1 MPSRPIVISPDLAY
15 SIGLNEAIVLQQV
28 HYWLKE
34 TTSGME
40 HDGARWIYNTSEQW
54 LEQFPFWSESTLKRT
69 FTNLKKLG
77 LLRIEQLNQSQRDMT
92 NFYTINYES
101 DLLDEVKVA
110 SSMKSKRANP
120 SVQNDQMEQVK
131 KKRSISSDRPDVIRS
146 NWHDD
151 PTEITTE
158 STTEITGKPS
168 CPVAGQPD
176 EPELSP
182 LEKFLDSHPDAYT
195 WNLSKRQWGTEADLV
210 CAQWIWKLIRKMYQ
224 DAAEQDPSV
233 SIPAD
238 PDWHLWANDVR
249 LMRTLDGRTHK
260 QICELYKRVNQDAF
274 WKKNIKSPSKL
285 REQWDEVTLKLS
297 PAVNRPVTR
306 EDQAFK
312 ATHGQVDYSLPDNAG
327 FRT

>member
-101 DLLDEVKVA
+101 DLLDEVKVT
-110 SSMKSKRANP
+110 SSMKSKRATP

-168 CPVAGQPD
+168 CPVAAQPD
-176 EPELSP
+176 EDVS
-182 LEKFLDSHPDAYT
+182 DS
-195 WNLSKRQWGTEADLV
+195 DLV
-210 CAQWIWKLIRKMYQ
+210 SNRAVMVLEHFNRVTNSTYGRGGRTKTTLGYIRGRLAENYSAEDLMLVVDYMTAKWADDSKMS
-224 DAAEQDPSV
+224 EFLRP
-233 SIPAD
+233 
-238 PDWHLWANDVR
+238 
-249 LMRTLDGRTHK
+249 RTLFAPENCVEYFEKANKWHASGRPK
-260 QICELYKRVNQDAF
+260 CVKGRWVKDDA
-274 WKKNIKSPSKL
+274 
-285 REQWDEVTLKLS
+285 
-297 PAVNRPVTR
+297 
-306 EDQAFK
+306 AFK

>member
-1 MPSRPIVISPDLAY
+1 MSLLMPSRPIVISPDLAY

-176 EPELSP
+176 EKNGKPDPELLITDQAICVLNHLNTVTGSKFRKCKSS
-182 LEKFLDSHPDAYT
+182 LENIRARLRENYSVEQLILIVDYKHEQWQDTKYYEYMQPTTLFRPTKFDGYLQHATRWDTKGRPARNEWDSHRTPKNDA
-195 WNLSKRQWGTEADLV
+195 
-210 CAQWIWKLIRKMYQ
+210 
-224 DAAEQDPSV
+224 
-233 SIPAD
+233 
-238 PDWHLWANDVR
+238 
-249 LMRTLDGRTHK
+249 
-260 QICELYKRVNQDAF
+260 
-274 WKKNIKSPSKL
+274 
-285 REQWDEVTLKLS
+285 
-297 PAVNRPVTR
+297 
-306 EDQAFK
+306 AFK
-312 ATHGQVDYSLPDNAG
+312 ATHSQVDYSLPDNAG

>member
-101 DLLDEVKVA
+101 DLLDEVKVT
-110 SSMKSKRANP
+110 SSMKSKRATP

-168 CPVAGQPD
+168 CPVAAQPD
-176 EPELSP
+176 DAVVITDLAKQVLSYLNQQTGSRYQVSKTSMEHIRARLGEAFSADDLKLVVDYATAKWSQDLQMAEYLRP
-182 LEKFLDSHPDAYT
+182 TTLFLPTKFPGYLQGAT
-195 WNLSKRQWGTEADLV
+195 RWAEAG
-210 CAQWIWKLIRKMYQ
+210 R
-224 DAAEQDPSV
+224 
-233 SIPAD
+233 PA
-238 PDWHLWANDVR
+238 
-249 LMRTLDGRTHK
+249 
-260 QICELYKRVNQDAF
+260 RVNGRWVA
-274 WKKNIKSPSKL
+274 
-285 REQWDEVTLKLS
+285 
-297 PAVNRPVTR
+297 
-306 EDQAFK
+306 
-312 ATHGQVDYSLPDNAG
+312 ATGPGATFQSVDYSLPDNAG

>member
-1 MPSRPIVISPDLAY
+1 MSLLMPSRPIVISPDLAY

-28 HYWLKE
+28 HYWFKE

-168 CPVAGQPD
+168 CPVAAQPD
-176 EPELSP
+176 EQSDPAAQV
-182 LEKFLDSHPDAYT
+182 LEHFNRVTNSSYG
-195 WNLSKRQWGTEADLV
+195 RG
-210 CAQWIWKLIRKMYQ
+210 
-224 DAAEQDPSV
+224 
-233 SIPAD
+233 
-238 PDWHLWANDVR
+238 
-249 LMRTLDGRTHK
+249 GRTKTTLGYIRGRLADNYSAEDLILVVDYLTAKWADDSKMSDYLRPSTLFGPENCVEYYEKASKWHASGRPK
-260 QICELYKRVNQDAF
+260 CVKGRWVKDDA
-274 WKKNIKSPSKL
+274 
-285 REQWDEVTLKLS
+285 
-297 PAVNRPVTR
+297 
-306 EDQAFK
+306 AFK
-312 ATHGQVDYSLPDNAG
+312 ATHGQVDYSLPENAG
-327 FRT
+327 FRQ